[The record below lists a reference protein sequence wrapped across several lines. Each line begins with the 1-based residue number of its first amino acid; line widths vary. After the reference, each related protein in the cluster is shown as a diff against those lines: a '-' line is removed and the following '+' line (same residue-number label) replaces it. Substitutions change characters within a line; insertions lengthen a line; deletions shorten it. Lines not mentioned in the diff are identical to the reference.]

1 MLSIKLLNSY
11 DNKINTD
18 ELRAELQNNAL
29 TILSTFRE
37 CGIDTCITGISC
49 GPTVTRYDFRPDN
62 LKDVDKFSRLTN
74 ALRFSLASEGVRVL
88 APVPGKAAIGVEVP
102 NKNKQT
108 VGLRDL
114 LEDDSFI
121 GYKSDIAF
129 AVGKN
134 LSGGVVV
141 ADLAK
146 MPHLLIAGATGSGK
160 SVFLNALILSIVY
173 KSTPDKAKFIM
184 IDPKRVELA
193 PYASLPHLL
202 LPVVT
207 DPQKAS
213 ETLDFAVALME
224 SRYKDFQAA
233 GVRNITEYNDKAKK
247 KMERIVIII
256 DELADLMMVARHSV
270 EDAIVRLSQLARA
283 AGIHLV
289 VATQRPTVKVIT
301 GLIKANMPSRVA
313 FATASIRDSMTIIDT
328 KGADELL
335 GQGDMLF
342 SPADQLKPTR
352 LQGAYVSESEI
363 EMVVSAARLSY
374 GFQTSW

>member
-1 MLSIKLLNSY
+1 MLSTKLLNSY
-11 DNKINTD
+11 DNKINKD
-18 ELRAELQNNAL
+18 DLRAELQDNAL
-29 TILSTFRE
+29 IILSTFRE
-37 CGIDTCITGISC
+37 CGIDARITGISC
-49 GPTVTRYDFRPDN
+49 GPTVTRYDFHPKN
-62 LKDVDKFSRLTN
+62 LKDVDKFSKLTN

-114 LEDDSFI
+114 LDNDSFTNH
-121 GYKSDIAF
+121 KSDIAF

-160 SVFLNALILSIVY
+160 SVFLNTLILSIVY

-184 IDPKRVELA
+184 IDPKRVELV

-213 ETLDFAVALME
+213 ETIDFAVALME
-224 SRYKDFQAA
+224 SRYKDFQSS
-233 GVRNITEYNDKAKK
+233 GVRNIAEYNDKMDK

-270 EDAIVRLSQLARA
+270 ENAIVRLSQLARA

-313 FATASIRDSMTIIDT
+313 FATASIRDSVTIIDT

-342 SPADQLKPTR
+342 SPSDQLKPTR
-352 LQGAYVSESEI
+352 LQGAYVSEAEI

-374 GFQTSW
+374 GLQVSR

>member
-1 MLSIKLLNSY
+1 MLSTKLLNSY
-11 DNKINTD
+11 DNQINTN

-29 TILSTFRE
+29 AILSTFRE
-37 CGIDTCITGISC
+37 CGIDTRITGISR
-49 GPTVTRYDFRPDN
+49 GPTVTRYDFRPEN
-62 LKDVDKFSRLTN
+62 LRDVNKFSRLTN
-74 ALRFSLASEGVRVL
+74 ALRLSLASEGVRVF

-173 KSTPDKAKFIM
+173 KSTPDKVKFIM
-184 IDPKRVELA
+184 VDPKRVELA

-224 SRYKDFQAA
+224 SRYKDFQAS
-233 GVRNITEYNDKAKK
+233 GVRNITEYNNKAKK

-374 GFQTSW
+374 GFQTSR